1 MKEYPDFT
9 VIFSYDDR
17 ERPVES
23 TAWIKAREHKYSG
36 YDEPLGDTEDTWDQ
50 EVHKVYIVDDERRG
64 IIGEIAEKMRQMKGD
79 FSFFQYQQYSMEIVA
94 KGCSK
99 ASGMRTLLEYLK
111 IKPEEVMAIGDHTND
126 MEVIKSA
133 GLGVAVANAQPELK
147 EIADYVTVHERAEGV
162 REVLEKFVLS

>member
-1 MKEYPDFT
+1 MY
-9 VIFSYDDR
+9 
-17 ERPVES
+17 
-23 TAWIKAREHKYSG
+23 
-36 YDEPLGDTEDTWDQ
+36 Q
-50 EVHKVYIVDDERRG
+50 VYIVDDERRG
-64 IIGEIAEKMRQMKGD
+64 IIGEIAEKMRQLDGD

-99 ASGMRTLLEYLK
+99 ASGMKTLLEYLK

-147 EIADYVTVHERAEGV
+147 EIADYVTAHERAEGV
-162 REVLEKFVLS
+162 REAIQKFVLS